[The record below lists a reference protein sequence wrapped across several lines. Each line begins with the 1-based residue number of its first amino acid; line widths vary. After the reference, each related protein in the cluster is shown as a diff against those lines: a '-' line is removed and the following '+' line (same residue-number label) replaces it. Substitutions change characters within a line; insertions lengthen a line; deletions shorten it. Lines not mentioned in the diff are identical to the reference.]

1 MTETAKQRKTED
13 TTSPADSDETR
24 EETQIIDQPL
34 TNEKA
39 VSLESDTTASSEI
52 EGTVEGAGFD
62 WLAMG
67 LIILIAAFFS
77 LTARFN
83 SQPAPSYVPAAVLSA
98 TGCGLLVTAL
108 RKIRTLKGIGLL
120 EAGLGGFCL
129 ALFQFAISL
138 TYPGIFATLSSAPA
152 EGHAFLLT
160 WGLIGLFAVV
170 MSLAGAALGHL
181 AFAPLRPMPARKQ
194 RRADDEEQDE
204 EEEQNET
211 EEGETTE
218 TDVESE
224 DEAQSS
230 QDLVATGA
238 HDEPEE
244 AHDEA
249 EEESE
254 EEPEELQNAAAVTQT
269 RSPLLNYV
277 VTIILIGLLPI
288 MIGYVFAAA
297 YDYVMGLI
305 QANQISPALYPTLSL
320 LSGILPWRLAAP
332 INLSST
338 NATFIIFTL
347 LWRIPDS
354 FLGNPQAFD
363 VQALEPLL
371 FNSAALAFFLILMY
385 GREARDTTPK
395 AAPWRIF
402 LLLEALLGLLIIVP
416 PDLWIHRGL
425 EGVLQMQS
433 LVLQLPSI
441 QLLNPTMLTLNL
453 VTAPV
458 FCLLIGVIIRRQYQL
473 WTQPRQKAQDPDP
486 EEE

>member
-1 MTETAKQRKTED
+1 MTETAKQQQAED
-13 TTSPADSDETR
+13 TTMSADSDEAR
-24 EETQIIDQPL
+24 EETQITDQSMADETVISIDQDAP
-34 TNEKA
+34 
-39 VSLESDTTASSEI
+39 VSAETTE
-52 EGTVEGAGFD
+52 TLPVAGFD

-129 ALFQFAISL
+129 ALFQFAVSL
-138 TYPGIFATLSSAPA
+138 TYPGVFAALSSAPA

-181 AFAPLRPMPARKQ
+181 AFAPLRPLPARKQ
-194 RRADDEEQDE
+194 RSEDEDEEQKEPE
-204 EEEQNET
+204 ES
-211 EEGETTE
+211 ETTE
-218 TDVESE
+218 AEVESE
-224 DEAQSS
+224 DEAET
-230 QDLVATGA
+230 DLGSATTDS
-238 HDEPEE
+238 HDEIEKATEEIENEREEQLEE
-244 AHDEA
+244 A
-249 EEESE
+249 
-254 EEPEELQNAAAVTQT
+254 QNVAAVPNT

-297 YDYVMGLI
+297 YDYIMSLI

-320 LSGILPWRLAAP
+320 LSGILPWRLAVP

-354 FLGNPQAFD
+354 FLGNPQTFD

-371 FNSAALAFFLILMY
+371 FNGAALAFFLILMY
-385 GREARDTTPK
+385 GRETGDTKPK
-395 AAPWRIF
+395 AAPWGVF
-402 LLLEALLGLLIIVP
+402 LLLEALLGVMIILP

-425 EGVLQMQS
+425 EGLLQMQS
-433 LVLQLPSI
+433 LVIQLPTI
-441 QLLNPTMLTLNL
+441 QLLNPTMLLLNL

-458 FCLLIGVIIRRQYQL
+458 FCSLIGVLIRRQYQL
-473 WTQPRQKAQDPDP
+473 WTQPRQKTQEPEP